1 MPQYMTV
8 HRAPGMLQEQW
19 VENAQ
24 GVYAGQHARFVQAY
38 VNLGTGFIFTI
49 YEADSREKLEE
60 QFEELG
66 LPFDEIHEIQFSQSY
81 DEMVTMLKQMG
92 TI

>member
-1 MPQYMTV
+1 
-8 HRAPGMLQEQW
+8 MLREQW
-19 VENAQ
+19 VENAH
-24 GVYAGQHARFVQAY
+24 GVYTGEHASFKQAY
-38 VNLGTGFIFTI
+38 VNLATGFIFTI

-81 DEMVTMLKQMG
+81 DEMVEMLKQMG
-92 TI
+92 SI